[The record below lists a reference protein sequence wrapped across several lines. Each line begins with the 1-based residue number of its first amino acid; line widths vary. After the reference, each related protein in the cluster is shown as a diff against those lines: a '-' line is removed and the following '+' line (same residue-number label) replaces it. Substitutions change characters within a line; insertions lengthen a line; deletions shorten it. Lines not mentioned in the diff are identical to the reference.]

1 MSEDAARVGV
11 VGAERSAVDAPPGVT
26 LTGDSAGVDAVVAVG
41 ESALLDSRS
50 ADAPILPV
58 DAGAG
63 VRSVPRGDL
72 PAALSSVAAGDWSRW
87 TTTAL
92 SVSVGGDHVT
102 EALFDA
108 MVVTEAPAHIS
119 EFTVETPRDR
129 LGQFRADGVLLA
141 SAPGTA
147 GYAKRVD
154 APVFEP
160 ELPVGAVVPV
170 APFATRLDHWVVDTD
185 RDPVLTVTVER
196 DEAAV
201 ELLADDRT
209 LGEIP
214 PRTPLTVSPGRRWTF
229 CRVPESR
236 SAFESPDGR

>member
-11 VGAERSAVDAPPGVT
+11 VGAERSAVDAPPGVM
-26 LTGDSAGVDAVVAVG
+26 LTDDPKRADAVVAVG
-41 ESALLDSRS
+41 ESALLDSRYG
-50 ADAPILPV
+50 DTPILPV

-63 VRSVPRGDL
+63 VRSVSREDL
-72 PAALSSVAAGDWSRW
+72 PAALSSVAAGEWSRW

-92 SVSVGGDHVT
+92 SVSVDGDHVT
-102 EALFDA
+102 EALLDV

-119 EFTVETPRDR
+119 EFTVETSRDR
-129 LGQFRADGVLLA
+129 LGRFRADGVLLA

-147 GYAKRVD
+147 GYAKRLD

-185 RDPVLTVTVER
+185 RDPILSVTVER
-196 DEAAV
+196 DEATV
-201 ELLADDRT
+201 ELLADDQR
-209 LGEIP
+209 LGEVP
-214 PRTPLTVSPGRRWTF
+214 PGSSLTVSPGRRWTL
-229 CRVPESR
+229 CRAPESR
-236 SAFESPDGR
+236 SVFDPPDGR